1 MAQVPA
7 WNSDCLVLKRAATVQ
22 NWHKKQMRQ
31 RIIRIN
37 FIFALCAVIHSL
49 RWTFVQETTSDLF
62 SINTSLKLNLLQDS
76 GFRYT
81 EQLCCRRRG
90 PVQSQDQLQILEK
103 LNRTHFLPCTLL
115 KGLKGSQDVPRYVFT
130 SSKNMVRSE
139 FGCFFSFFAN
149 LIFKNGAQDS
159 IVSTS
164 TALAGITAWAHGK
177 LPPWSQLCNCHK
189 SSQNAI
195 RSLYFA
201 WLVNVGELEWELM
214 FADAF
219 PKTTSYSYYLI
230 SWFLRTVARRII
242 DEASWGNSS
251 FTNWWR
257 HLNIT

>member
-7 WNSDCLVLKRAATVQ
+7 WNSDCLVLKHAATVQ

-90 PVQSQDQLQILEK
+90 PVQSQDQLQILKK

-130 SSKNMVRSE
+130 SSKNMMRSE
-139 FGCFFSFFAN
+139 FVCFFV
-149 LIFKNGAQDS
+149 LIFFQFDFQD
-159 IVSTS
+159 
-164 TALAGITAWAHGK
+164 
-177 LPPWSQLCNCHK
+177 PRCSQLARIPGLEPTGY
-189 SSQNAI
+189 SQ
-195 RSLYFA
+195 
-201 WLVNVGELEWELM
+201 
-214 FADAF
+214 
-219 PKTTSYSYYLI
+219 
-230 SWFLRTVARRII
+230 LRI
-242 DEASWGNSS
+242 
-251 FTNWWR
+251 
-257 HLNIT
+257 